1 MACCAVQAIE
11 DLIAAACAEDDDLPE
26 DELQVQQPVVVT
38 ANPSTPGDWQ
48 PSSSQQPQPALAEVA
63 SQPAEASREAAS
75 SPDVA
80 DQTPGLADDARDPPP
95 SGAMIRSHQ
104 HPQAQP
110 VKSGKPVAKHK
121 GADKGTGRNQRCS
134 CGSHK
139 KFKNCC
145 GAARNRAASDT
156 VSDQQQQQL
165 DVSASPLFV

>member
-1 MACCAVQAIE
+1 MQAIE

-38 ANPSTPGDWQ
+38 ANASDPGDWQ
-48 PSSSQQPQPALAEVA
+48 PSSSQQPQSALAEVA
-63 SQPAEASREAAS
+63 PQPAEASPEAAS
-75 SPDVA
+75 SPKVA
-80 DQTPGLADDARDPPP
+80 DQAPGLADDARDPPP
-95 SGAMIRSHQ
+95 SGVLISPHH
-104 HPQAQP
+104 HPQAKP
-110 VKSGKPVAKHK
+110 VKPSKPVAKHK
-121 GADKGTGRNQRCS
+121 GAGKGAGRNQRCS

-145 GAARNRAASDT
+145 GAARNRATSDT